1 MTSAEAENR
10 ILELTDALDHHNY
23 LYYVEAKPIISDAE
37 FDRMMRELE
46 DLERKYPQFKQPHSP
61 TERVGGQITKDFP
74 VFKHKIPMKSLA
86 NAYSW
91 EELQEF
97 FERVDKA
104 AGFSDIRYILQLKID
119 GVALSLHYDQGELIH
134 GVTRGNGEEGDDI
147 TTNVRTI
154 KSIPL
159 KLKGRDFPSALEV
172 RGEVYMNRTDFEA
185 LNRQRIESGEPALMN
200 PRNTTAGTLKLQDS
214 GIVAKRKLQFWAYQ
228 VFGEGLPDSD
238 YERMQLLKSWGFPT
252 NPNDVCVDNQEAIS
266 AHIHKWDHERD
277 RLSYDTDGIV
287 IKVDSHRLREEIG
300 FTAKSP
306 RWAIAYKYQA
316 EEVETILESV
326 SYQVGRT
333 GYITPVANLKP
344 VILAGTTVKRASIYN
359 FDEIKRL
366 DLHQND
372 TVVIV
377 KSGEIIPKVMRVLI
391 SARKSDAQP
400 IEPISN
406 CPECGTLLIQPEG
419 EVGYYCP
426 NSKTCAAQVKE
437 RIIHF
442 ASRKAMQIEG
452 LGSEIVSQLVD
463 HGLIKNYADLYDLTY
478 EQLVQLERFAEK
490 SAKNLIDS
498 IENSKKVPF
507 DRVFFAL
514 GIRHV
519 GENIARKLVQHF
531 KTMDNLRKA
540 DAATIASVYEI
551 GTKIA
556 ESVVQFLADPDN
568 QQILDRMQKHG
579 LQFEANMKQATS
591 DKLAG
596 KKVLISGT
604 FEGINRE
611 SLKQMILDNGGANAT
626 SVSSK
631 LDYLLAGD
639 KMGPEKLKKAQEL
652 GVKIITLEQFK
663 ELIGVA

>member
-1 MTSAEAENR
+1 MTATEAENR
-10 ILELTDALDHHNY
+10 ILELTDSLDHHNY

-46 DLERKYPQFKQPHSP
+46 QLERIYPQFKQPYSP

-86 NAYSW
+86 NAYSR
-91 EELQEF
+91 EELQDF
-97 FERVDKA
+97 FERVNKA
-104 AGFSDIRYILQLKID
+104 AGVSDIRYILQLKID
-119 GVALSLHYDQGELIH
+119 GVALSLHYENGELKN

-147 TTNVRTI
+147 TANVRTI

-159 KLKGRDFPSALEV
+159 KLKGDNIPAVLEV
-172 RGEVYMNRTDFEA
+172 RGEVYMNRMDFEE
-185 LNRQRIESGEPALMN
+185 LNRLRLESGEPALMN

-214 GIVAKRKLQFWAYQ
+214 AIVAKRKLQFWGYQ
-228 VFGEGLPDSD
+228 VFGEALPDSD

-252 NPNDVCVDNQEAIS
+252 NPNDVCVDNEESIL
-266 AHIHKWDHERD
+266 AHIDIWDTKRD
-277 RLSYDTDGIV
+277 QLPYDTDGIV
-287 IKVDSHRLREEIG
+287 IKVDSHQLREEIG

-316 EEVETILESV
+316 EEAETILESV
-326 SYQVGRT
+326 TYQVGRT

-344 VILAGTTVKRASIYN
+344 VVLAGTTVKRASIYN

-366 DLHQND
+366 GLHEKD

-377 KSGEIIPKVMRVLI
+377 KSGEIIPKVMRVLTQ
-391 SARKSDAQP
+391 ARKTDAKP
-400 IEPISN
+400 IEPILN
-406 CPECGTLLIQPEG
+406 CPECGTTLVQPEG
-419 EVGYYCP
+419 EVGFYCP
-426 NSKTCAAQVKE
+426 NTQSCPAQVKE

-452 LGSEIVSQLVD
+452 LGTEIVSQLVD
-463 HGLIKNYADLYDLTY
+463 HGLIKNYADLYDLTF
-478 EQLVQLERFAEK
+478 EQLVSLERFAEK

-498 IENSKKVPF
+498 IENSKKMPF
-507 DRVFFAL
+507 ERVFFAL

-519 GENIARKLVQHF
+519 GENIARKLVQQF
-531 KTMDNLRKA
+531 KTLENLRKA
-540 DAATIASVYEI
+540 DVETIASVHEI
-551 GTKIA
+551 GNKIA
-556 ESVVQFLADPDN
+556 ESVVQFMADPVN
-568 QQILDRMQKHG
+568 RQLLDRMQKHG
-579 LQFEANMKQATS
+579 LQFEANVKQVAS

-604 FEGINRE
+604 FEGIDRE
-611 SLKQMILDNGGANAT
+611 ALKQMILDNGGANAT

-639 KMGPEKLKKAQEL
+639 KVGPEKLKKAQDL
-652 GVKIITLEQFK
+652 GVKIISLEEFK
-663 ELIGVA
+663 QLLA

>member
-1 MTSAEAENR
+1 MTATEAENR
-10 ILELTDALDHHNY
+10 ILELTDSLDHHNY

-46 DLERKYPQFKQPHSP
+46 ELERIYPQFKQSHSP

-74 VFKHKIPMKSLA
+74 VFKHKIPMKSLT

-91 EELQEF
+91 EELQDF
-97 FERVDKA
+97 FERVNKA
-104 AGFSDIRYILQLKID
+104 SGVSDIRYILQLKID
-119 GVALSLHYDQGELIH
+119 GVALSLHYENGELKH

-147 TTNVRTI
+147 TANVRTI

-159 KLKGRDFPSALEV
+159 KLKGDNIPPVLEV
-172 RGEVYMNRTDFEA
+172 RGEVYMNLTDFYE
-185 LNRQRIESGEPALMN
+185 LNRQRIESGELALMN

-214 GIVAKRKLQFWAYQ
+214 AIVAKRKLQFWGYQ

-252 NPNDVCVDNQEAIS
+252 NPNDVCVDNEEMIAT
-266 AHIHKWDHERD
+266 HIEKWDTEREK
-277 RLSYDTDGIV
+277 LPYDTDGIV

-316 EEVETILESV
+316 EEAETILESV
-326 SYQVGRT
+326 TYQVGRT

-344 VILAGTTVKRASIYN
+344 VVLAGTTVKRASIYN

-366 DLHQND
+366 DLHEKD

-377 KSGEIIPKVMRVLI
+377 KSGEIIPKVMRVLVQV
-391 SARKSDAQP
+391 RKSDAQP
-400 IEPISN
+400 IQPISN
-406 CPECGTLLIQPEG
+406 CPECGTTLVQPAG
-419 EVGYYCP
+419 EVGSYCP
-426 NSKTCAAQVKE
+426 NTQSCPAQVKE

-452 LGSEIVSQLVD
+452 LGTEIVSQLVD
-463 HGLIKNYADLYDLTY
+463 HGLIKNYADLYDLTF
-478 EQLVQLERFAEK
+478 EQLVSLERFAEK

-498 IENSKKVPF
+498 IENSKKMPF
-507 DRVFFAL
+507 ERVFFAL

-519 GENIARKLVQHF
+519 GENIARKLVQQF
-531 KTMDNLRKA
+531 KTLENLRNA
-540 DAATIASVYEI
+540 DVEAIASVYEI
-551 GTKIA
+551 GNKIA
-556 ESVVQFLADPDN
+556 ESVAQFMADPDN
-568 QQILDRMQKHG
+568 RQLLDRMHKHG
-579 LQFEANMKQATS
+579 LQFEANVKQAVS

-604 FEGINRE
+604 FEGIDRE
-611 SLKQMILDNGGANAT
+611 ALKQMILDNGGANAT

-639 KMGPEKLKKAQEL
+639 KMGPEKLKKAQDL
-652 GVKIITLEQFK
+652 GVKIISLEEFK
-663 ELIGVA
+663 ELIS